1 MKIPRN
7 RTFKKARIEI
17 IPMIDV
23 MFFLLAT
30 MIMASIY
37 LQKINGIN
45 VNLSK
50 GHGEKINN
58 LEELITISITH
69 DNLIYVNNDLV
80 GFDSLASYLKKF
92 SNQEIS
98 SIIISADSSANHG
111 TVAMAMSIAKQIGA
125 EKFSIITKE

>member
-7 RTFKKARIEI
+7 RSIKKARIEI

-30 MIMASIY
+30 MIMASIS

-58 LEELITISITH
+58 IDKLLTISITH
-69 DNLIYVNNDLV
+69 DNLVYINNDLV
-80 GFDSLASYLKKF
+80 GLDNISNYLKKLPTE
-92 SNQEIS
+92 EIS

-111 TVAMAMSIAKQIGA
+111 TVATAMSIAKQVGA
-125 EKFSIITKE
+125 QKFSIITKD

>member
-7 RTFKKARIEI
+7 RTNKKARIEI

-30 MIMASIY
+30 MIIASIS

-50 GHGEKINN
+50 GHGEKINTPDKM
-58 LEELITISITH
+58 LTISITH
-69 DNLIYVNNDLV
+69 DNLVYINKDLV
-80 GFDSLASYLKKF
+80 GLENIANNLKKF
-92 SNQEIS
+92 SSNEIY

-111 TVAMAMSIAKQIGA
+111 TVAMAMSIAKKVGA